1 MDVMKGYRIP
11 KLKGAQNY
19 DTWVIEI
26 TSVLK
31 LEGLWKITARKT
43 SEPMEPV
50 RPQAVQATN
59 STTVVWLI

>member
-1 MDVMKGYRIP
+1 MDLIKGYRIP

-19 DTWVIEI
+19 DSWVTEI

-31 LEGLWKITARKT
+31 LKGLWNITAGKT

-50 RPQAVQATN
+50 RPHAVQATN